1 MSYKTIIYSGL
12 LLMLCLFSC
21 QLLKAQS
28 PAYRQFTDDDGLPSM
43 TVYGIKQD
51 KDGFLWIA
59 TTKGICRFDGKEF
72 KKYFIPDMKGQD
84 FPYIFMDET
93 GTPWFYNLAGE
104 VFYVQDDTVRRA
116 NVTRPGDDCIIH
128 SFFTTASNIYI
139 SWYKRNHILS
149 FRYSRS
155 TPLSYEKYDS
165 SYIYLGY
172 FRSKLIG
179 VKYYPEKEIE
189 LFDFNAEKLFSK
201 HEYDLKKTYNYAIGI
216 NEIRE
221 ISSDSFVI
229 LTSFIAAIYNSKG
242 IPVKLLELRKFVPA
256 LIIYI
261 SIIDK
266 YNIFIKTRDSTF
278 IFNLLTSKLSSFSLS
293 NFDINTIF
301 IDKYNRKW
309 ISTSNSGLFL
319 ISNAI
324 IYTPSNS
331 GINSDA
337 VVNLFLDGNNL
348 LCGHESG
355 SISVLNNLTNQWS
368 KYSDQNAGKVRK
380 ILKINSNEL
389 IIAYDN
395 KVVILNVKTKK
406 SKPIKNSELIGVKN
420 LYINSKLELIIL
432 TRNGIIIYKLDK
444 IGKNIY
450 NAPFKKI
457 LNGIRCVDAVELSD
471 TLFIATSLGIYK
483 LFNNEVYKEKLINS
497 VINRLFVFDRNKLWV
512 CTDNEGIYIFQFGR
526 LVCHLNIESGLPSNS
541 VTSVTS
547 INKESVIIG
556 TDNGCFIQTNC
567 RNANFT
573 FDRLDCIPANEIQ
586 DLINYKDSVYIGTAK
601 GLVLVSKVNLQPNI
615 EKPLIYVNSLV
626 SYSSDG
632 EIKVDGPLKYY
643 QNHVRVSFGTRSL
656 LSSEKLGIWYRLIG
670 NDSKWMN
677 TKNNFVEFVALNS
690 DKYNLELKAVN
701 EDGIESENLISLN
714 FEILRPW
721 WEAIWLNAYLL
732 SLAIILLVVG
742 IVLVVILIRL
752 KYKRKAKIVD
762 QINQL
767 KLESL
772 QNQMN
777 PHFIF
782 NALNAIQGFL
792 GFKDEEKA
800 MKYMSELGKLMRIIF
815 EQSKVKSISLEQEF
829 ELLWSYIR
837 LEELRFG
844 ADFEVKFIVD
854 PILDLNEEYIKIPPL
869 LIQPILENS
878 FRHGLMHTKAKG
890 FVSIEF
896 KYVDECIVCIV
907 EDNGIGRLESR
918 KINEWKRKNH
928 VSTGI
933 ASAAER
939 IRIIDKAMGLLSID
953 IEDIRDLVG
962 KSSGTRTTI
971 VLQMVD
977 KNELVTL

>member
-1 MSYKTIIYSGL
+1 MSNKTIIYSGF
-12 LLMLCLFSC
+12 LLMLCMFSC

-28 PAYRQFTDDDGLPSM
+28 PAYRQFTDEDGLPSM

-128 SFFTTASNIYI
+128 SFFATASNIYI
-139 SWYKRNHILS
+139 SWYKRNHIIS

-155 TPLSYEKYDS
+155 TPLNYEKYDS

-172 FRSKLIG
+172 FRSNLIG
-179 VKYYPEKEIE
+179 VKYYPEREIE

-216 NEIRE
+216 NEIKE

-242 IPVKLLELRKFVPA
+242 MPLKLLELRKIVPS

-266 YNIFIKTRDSTF
+266 YNLFIKTRDSTF
-278 IFNLLTSKLSSFSLS
+278 TFNLLTSKLSSFSLS
-293 NFDINTIF
+293 NFNINTIF
-301 IDKYNRKW
+301 IDSYGRKW

-319 ISNAI
+319 ISKAI
-324 IYTPSNS
+324 IYTASNS

-348 LCGHESG
+348 FCGHESG
-355 SISVLNNLTNQWS
+355 CISMLNNLTNQWS
-368 KYSDQNAGKVRK
+368 NYADQNGGKVRK
-380 ILKINSNEL
+380 IIKINTSEL

-420 LYINSKLELIIL
+420 LFINSRQELLIL
-432 TRNGIIIYKLDK
+432 TRNGIIIYKLDES
-444 IGKNIY
+444 GENIY

-497 VINRLFVFDRNKLWV
+497 VINKLYVFDSTKLWV
-512 CTDNEGIYIFQFGR
+512 CTDNEGIFIFQFGR
-526 LVCHLNIESGLPSNS
+526 LVCHFNIESGLPSNS
-541 VTSVTS
+541 VTSVSS
-547 INKESVIIG
+547 ISKECVIIG

-567 RNANFT
+567 RSANFT
-573 FDRLDCIPANEIQ
+573 YDRLDCIPANEIL
-586 DLINYKDSVYIGTAK
+586 DLINFKDNVFIGTAK
-601 GLVLVSKVNLQPNI
+601 GLVLIANGNLQPNI

-632 EIKVDGPLKYY
+632 EREIDGPLKYY

-656 LSSEKLGIWYRLIG
+656 VSSEKLGIWYRFVG
-670 NDSKWMN
+670 NNKWMS
-677 TKNNFVEFVALNS
+677 TRNNFVEFVALNS

-701 EDGIESENLISLN
+701 EDGIESENLVCLN

-721 WEAIWLNAYLL
+721 WEAIWLNVYLL
-732 SLAIILLVVG
+732 SLTIFLLVVG
-742 IVLVVILIRL
+742 ILLVAIFIKL
-752 KYKRKAKIVD
+752 KYKRKAKIVE

-767 KLESL
+767 KLEAL

-792 GFKDEEKA
+792 GFNDEEKA

-815 EQSKVKSISLEQEF
+815 EQSKMKLISLDQEF
-829 ELLWSYIR
+829 ELLWSYIK

-844 ADFEVKFIVD
+844 ANFEVKFSVD
-854 PILDLNEEYIKIPPL
+854 PILDLNDEYIKIPPL

-878 FRHGLMHTKAKG
+878 FRHGLLHSKETG
-890 FVSIEF
+890 LVSIEF
-896 KYVDECIVCIV
+896 KYIDECIVCTV

-918 KINEWKRKNH
+918 KINDWKRKNH
-928 VSTGI
+928 ISTGI

-939 IRIIDKAMGLLSID
+939 ICIIDKAMGVLSID
-953 IEDIRDLVG
+953 IEDIKDLGG
-962 KSSGTRTTI
+962 KPSGTRTTI

-977 KNELVTL
+977 KNELIPL